1 LTTFDNLE
9 LEKMA
14 YDVVTFGEVMLRLSP
29 PDFMRFE
36 QTHSFDAH
44 AGGAEM
50 NVAVACARLGLKTA
64 YVTKL
69 GDNSIGHFIRN
80 KAQEH
85 GVDTSHIVWD
95 PESRCGVYY
104 VEFGAAPRANRV
116 IYDRKESAI
125 SKIKPGEVDWASIL
139 KGTKLFHTSGITP
152 ALSRSC
158 AEATVEALKAAK
170 KQGCKVSYD
179 VNYRGKLWTPK
190 EAQAFT
196 EPVSENIDILITTE
210 EDTKVVY
217 GIEGKDYEDVARKLQ
232 DKFGFEVVVITLRE
246 TPSVWLNRWSV
257 FAYSDGKIFKSP
269 VYDVEIVDRLGAGDS
284 CSAGLI
290 YGHLM
295 LKDLQKAVDFGSAF
309 SALKHSVPGD
319 LAFVYKDEVEKLLKG
334 GERGLRIQR

>member
-1 LTTFDNLE
+1 MT
-9 LEKMA
+9 

-29 PDFMRFE
+29 PNFMRFE

-50 NVAVACARLGLKTA
+50 NVAVACARLGLKSA

-80 KAQEH
+80 KAREH
-85 GVDTSHIVWD
+85 GVDTSHILWD
-95 PESRCGVYY
+95 PEDRCGVYY
-104 VEFGAAPRANRV
+104 VEFGAAPRTNRV

-125 SKIKPGEVDWASIL
+125 SKIRPGEVNWTTIL

-152 ALSRSC
+152 ALSQSC
-158 AEATVEALKAAK
+158 SEATIEVLKIAK

-179 VNYRGKLWTPK
+179 VNYRSKLWTPK

-196 EPVSENIDILITTE
+196 EPASEYIDILITTE

-217 GIEGKDYEDVARKLQ
+217 GIEGKDYEEVAQKLV

-246 TPSVWLNRWSV
+246 TPSVWFNKWSV
-257 FAYSDGKIFKSP
+257 FAFSDGKIFRSP
-269 VYDVEIVDRLGAGDS
+269 TYDVEIVDRLGGGDS
-284 CSAGLI
+284 CSAGFI
-290 YGHLM
+290 YGYLV

-319 LAFVYKDEVEKLLKG
+319 LAFIYKDEVEKMLKG
-334 GERGLRIQR
+334 RERSLRIER

>member
-1 LTTFDNLE
+1 
-9 LEKMA
+9 MA

-29 PDFMRFE
+29 PNFMRFE
-36 QTHSFDAH
+36 QTHNFDAH

-50 NVAVACARLGLKTA
+50 NVAVACARLGLKSA

-80 KAQEH
+80 KAREH
-85 GVDTSHIVWD
+85 GVDTSHILWD
-95 PESRCGVYY
+95 PENRCGVYY
-104 VEFGAAPRANRV
+104 VEFGAAPRTNRV

-125 SKIKPGEVDWASIL
+125 SKLKPGEVDWTSIL

-152 ALSRSC
+152 ALSPSC
-158 AEATVEALKAAK
+158 AEATTEVLKIAK
-170 KQGCKVSYD
+170 KQGCKISYD
-179 VNYRGKLWTPK
+179 VNYRSKLWTPK

-196 EPVSENIDILITTE
+196 EPASEHIDILITTE

-217 GIEGKDYEDVARKLQ
+217 GIEGKDYEDVAKQLV

-246 TPSVWLNRWSV
+246 TPSVWFNKWSV
-257 FAYSDGKIFKSP
+257 FAYSEGKIFKSP
-269 VYDVEIVDRLGAGDS
+269 TYDVEIVDRLGGGDS
-284 CSAGLI
+284 CSAGFI
-290 YGHLM
+290 YGYLV

-319 LAFVYKDEVEKLLKG
+319 LAFIYKDEVEKMLKG
-334 GERGLRIQR
+334 RERSLRIER

>member
-1 LTTFDNLE
+1 
-9 LEKMA
+9 MG

-36 QTHSFDAH
+36 QTHSFNAH

-50 NVAVACARLGLKTA
+50 NVAVACSRLELNSA

-80 KAQEH
+80 QAREH
-85 GVDTSHIVWD
+85 GVDTSHILWD
-95 PESRCGVYY
+95 PDSRCGVYF
-104 VEFGAAPRANRV
+104 VEFGAAPRTNRV

-125 SKIKPGEVDWASIL
+125 SRIKSGEVDWAKIL

-152 ALSRSC
+152 ALSKSC
-158 AEATVEALKAAK
+158 AEVTSEALTIAQE
-170 KQGCKVSYD
+170 QGAKVSYD

-190 EAQAFT
+190 EAQKFT

-210 EDTKVVY
+210 EDTKVVF
-217 GIEGKDYEDVARKLQ
+217 GIEGKDYEDVAAKLI

-246 TPSVWLNRWSV
+246 TPSVLENKWSV
-257 FAYSDGKIFKSP
+257 FAYSDGKVFRSP
-269 VYDVEIVDRLGAGDS
+269 VYDVEIIDRLGGGDS
-284 CSAGLI
+284 CSAGFI
-290 YGHLM
+290 YGYLN

-319 LAFVYKDEVEKLLKG
+319 LAFVYKSEVEKLIKG
-334 GERGLRIQR
+334 RERGLRIDR

>member
-1 LTTFDNLE
+1 
-9 LEKMA
+9 MS

-29 PDFMRFE
+29 PDFKRFE
-36 QTHSFDAH
+36 QTESFNAH

-50 NVAVACARLGLKTA
+50 NVAVACARLGLNSA

-80 KAQEH
+80 KAREQ
-85 GVDTSHIVWD
+85 GVDTSHILWD
-95 PESRCGVYY
+95 PDSRCGVYF
-104 VEFGAAPRANRV
+104 VEFGAAPRTNRV

-125 SKIKPGEVDWASIL
+125 SKIKPGEVDWKQIL

-152 ALSRSC
+152 ALSSSC
-158 AEATVEALKAAK
+158 AKATQEALRVAK
-170 KQGCKVSYD
+170 EQGSKISYD

-190 EAQAFT
+190 EAQKFT
-196 EPVSENIDILITTE
+196 EPASEFIDILITTE
-210 EDTKVVY
+210 EDTRVVY
-217 GIEGKDYEDVARKLQ
+217 GIEGKDYEEVASKLI

-257 FAYSDGKIFKSP
+257 FAYSDGKVYNSP
-269 VYDVEIVDRLGAGDS
+269 VYDIEVVDRLGGGDS
-284 CSAGLI
+284 CSAGFI
-290 YGHLM
+290 YGYLE

-319 LAFVYKDEVEKLLKG
+319 LAFVYKDEVEKLIKG
-334 GERGLRIQR
+334 RERGLRIDR